1 MLSQPLNGPR
11 LIDVETY
18 AYDAYPLSAVDDG
31 RRPSASTDGGAGKS
45 PTLMTAKLRPIQIIE
60 GRAQDLSIPRVKYTR
75 ETTLK
80 EKPHFL
86 RDSLLR
92 DLAEE
97 VARCSRFL
105 SIADYCR
112 TRTAPAPVTC

>member
-31 RRPSASTDGGAGKS
+31 RRPSAADGGAGKS

-80 EKPHFL
+80 EKPHF
-86 RDSLLR
+86 
-92 DLAEE
+92 
-97 VARCSRFL
+97 F
-105 SIADYCR
+105 
-112 TRTAPAPVTC
+112 T